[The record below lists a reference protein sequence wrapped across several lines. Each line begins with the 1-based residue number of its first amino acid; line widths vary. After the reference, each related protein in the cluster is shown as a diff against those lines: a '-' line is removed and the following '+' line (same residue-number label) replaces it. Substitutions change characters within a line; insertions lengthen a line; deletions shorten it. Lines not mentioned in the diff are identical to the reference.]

1 MISVSVDKS
10 CLIHLV
16 NFVILIFILNALLYK
31 PIREA
36 IRQRKQRFEKDQ
48 EEISRL
54 EAESEKKLK
63 EFEIALEEARKNGM
77 AQRESI
83 VKAAHQEE
91 KSLLDKIRKEMEEY
105 LEKVK
110 AEVSKD
116 MQEARER
123 LKGEIKAISADIA
136 QKILGRPVNYE

>member
-1 MISVSVDKS
+1 VISVSVDKS

-48 EEISRL
+48 EEISHL
-54 EAESEKKLK
+54 EVESEKKLK